1 MKIAVKIIPWD
12 EYDRLIEE
20 AKTSIVSPFYEIFA
34 EYQLVAIEFPNELFK
49 VIKYPKV
56 KSGTDEETEERLNVL
71 LTKDELQQFIF
82 IQGITTVM
90 PLSRCSLNS

>member
-56 KSGTDEETEERLNVL
+56 KNVVNEEDERLNVL

-82 IQGITTVM
+82 LQGI
-90 PLSRCSLNS
+90 

>member
-34 EYQLVAIEFPNELFK
+34 EYQLVAIEFPDELFK

-56 KSGTDEETEERLNVL
+56 KDVANEEVDERLNVL

-82 IQGITTVM
+82 LHGI
-90 PLSRCSLNS
+90 